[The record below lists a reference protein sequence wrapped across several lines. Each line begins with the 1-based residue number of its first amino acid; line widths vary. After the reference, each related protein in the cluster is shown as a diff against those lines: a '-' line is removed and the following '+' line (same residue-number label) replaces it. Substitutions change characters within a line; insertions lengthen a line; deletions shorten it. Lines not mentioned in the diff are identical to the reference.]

1 MVSEQYI
8 RQEKVAKMR
17 EIVAVIGNEN
27 TGATI
32 EGLEVSL
39 KGCAK
44 RHVEFV
50 NLVALELPD
59 IGQLAKL
66 LIRL

>member
-8 RQEKVAKMR
+8 RQGEVAEMS

-44 RHVEFV
+44 RHAETV
-50 NLVALELPD
+50 NPVGSVA
-59 IGQLAKL
+59 